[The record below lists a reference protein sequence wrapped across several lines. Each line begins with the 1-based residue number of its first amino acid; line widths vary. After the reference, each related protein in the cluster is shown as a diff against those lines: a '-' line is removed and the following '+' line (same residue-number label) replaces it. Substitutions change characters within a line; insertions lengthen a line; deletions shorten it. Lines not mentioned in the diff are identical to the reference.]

1 MGRILFIATLAVVL
15 VCVVALLA
23 QDDRGTTLRYGVVL
37 VTSAYLVWLLFWAPC
52 VEVSDGGIRL
62 KNVWRTIELPW
73 PAIERID
80 TRFALTLYTSYG
92 RFVAWA
98 APASGRHRVITTSP
112 SDLKN
117 LPETSYSAGT
127 VGLGDVP
134 RSDSGDAAA
143 VVRQRWEELRDSGHL
158 DGARTDPEL
167 KPVHWHRSH
176 LVTFSILAGL
186 SVLALSLGR

>member
-1 MGRILFIATLAVVL
+1 MGRILFIATLAVVM
-15 VCVVALLA
+15 VCLVALLA
-23 QDDRGTTLRYGVVL
+23 QDDRGRTLRYSLVL
-37 VTSAYLVWLLFWAPC
+37 TTSAYLVWLLFWAPC

-62 KNVWRTIELPW
+62 KNVWRTVDLPW

-80 TRFALTLYTSYG
+80 TRFALTLTTSYG

-98 APASGRHRVITTSP
+98 APASGRHRVITTAP
-112 SDLKN
+112 TDLRN

-143 VVRQRWEELRDSGHL
+143 VVRQRWEQLRDSGYL
-158 DGARTDPEL
+158 DGARLDPDFS
-167 KPVHWHRSH
+167 PVRWHRGH
-176 LVTFSILAGL
+176 LIVFSTLAVASILAL
-186 SVLALSLGR
+186 VAPR